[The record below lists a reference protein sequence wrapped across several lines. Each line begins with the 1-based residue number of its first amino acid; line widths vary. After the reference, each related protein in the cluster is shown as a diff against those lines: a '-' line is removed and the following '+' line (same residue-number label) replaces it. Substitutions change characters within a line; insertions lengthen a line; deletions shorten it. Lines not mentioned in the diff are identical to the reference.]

1 MFLFIRLLGSFR
13 VVFFRLFSFG
23 VKTWCNVTRY
33 KVFKIFILSN
43 CFLHFAKF
51 WPSTQKRCK
60 NDPKRYKN
68 DPKTIQKRHKNDTR
82 TIQKRSKMIHK
93 RQKNEPKTMQNDL
106 QDYCPK
112 ISWWKFMMSINS
124 FSEFKKSLIE
134 IKPRYKRR
142 PLYSKFIQFPS
153 CHLYI
158 NLAGLSVCLYPIN
171 VKTAEPIGPKFFVA
185 HHVTTG
191 KVYEW

>member
-1 MFLFIRLLGSFR
+1 MLFYTLRSFDPR
-13 VVFFRLFSFG
+13 
-23 VKTWCNVTRY
+23 
-33 KVFKIFILSN
+33 
-43 CFLHFAKF
+43 H
-51 WPSTQKRCK
+51 K
-60 NDPKRYKN
+60 NDA
-68 DPKTIQKRHKNDTR
+68 KTIQKDTK
-82 TIQKRSKMIHK
+82 TIQKRSKNDTKTTLERSKNDLKMIQK
-93 RQKNEPKTMQNDL
+93 RQKNDPKTMQNDL

-171 VKTAEPIGPKFFVA
+171 VKTAEPIGPKFFVG